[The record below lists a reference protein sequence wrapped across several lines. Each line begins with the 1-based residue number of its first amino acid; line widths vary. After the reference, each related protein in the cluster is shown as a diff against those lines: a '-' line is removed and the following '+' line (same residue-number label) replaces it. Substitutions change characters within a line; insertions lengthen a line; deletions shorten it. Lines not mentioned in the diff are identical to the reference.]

1 MIKRYL
7 SGSSV
12 NLKDKVRSCHY
23 LVNNYGWEM
32 ILFIII
38 IFSCNINHAY
48 SAQEPRFLGSEK
60 KFRSFIYNPNEVYRY
75 TGHYT
80 YLGFIEFAENE
91 SISLVTMGNSN
102 LWMYESSG
110 NRLFLK
116 PIENDAE
123 TNMTVFTTGGK
134 GGKVYHF
141 ELVGREAGGIND
153 KDLVFVVKFIY
164 PDGESKNIV
173 NFPKSRPTD
182 EPDMRKVANYNFSYE
197 FTGSRIIAP
206 IKIFDNGEFT
216 YFQFNK
222 KNGEI
227 PAIYVVDSAGYET
240 LVNYRVAGS
249 YIITEIVA
257 SQFTLRSGSD
267 IVCVYNDNM
276 IMNNDPTKSTAPSMR
291 F

>member
-1 MIKRYL
+1 MFIKNTKYL
-7 SGSSV
+7 I
-12 NLKDKVRSCHY
+12 NKLII
-23 LVNNYGWEM
+23 LTI
-32 ILFIII
+32 ILFY
-38 IFSCNINHAY
+38 FSNNSY

-80 YLGFIEFAENE
+80 YLGFIEFAEGE

-102 LWMYESSG
+102 LWMHESSG

-116 PIENDAE
+116 PIENNAE
-123 TNMTVFTTGGK
+123 TNMTVFTTGSK
-134 GGKVYHF
+134 GGRVYHF
-141 ELVGREAGGIND
+141 ELVGREAYGIND
-153 KDLVFVVKFIY
+153 EDLVFLVKFIY

-173 NFPKSRPTD
+173 NFPKSNPSD

-216 YFQFNK
+216 YFQFSK

-227 PAIYVVDSAGYET
+227 PAIYAVDSSGYET

-249 YIITEIVA
+249 YIITEIVT

-267 IVCVYNDNM
+267 VVCVYNNNM
-276 IMNNDPTKSTAPSMR
+276 IMNNDPTKSTAPSMK